1 MAEGINLGKAYV
13 QIMPSAEGIQGSI
26 SGLLAGEAESAG
38 KSSGGKFSAAM
49 GGVLKTGLGLAATGA
64 AAVTSFAKSIVDGA
78 KNTASMGD
86 TVDKM
91 SQKLG
96 LSAKAYQEW
105 DYVLSQSGADITS
118 MSTGLKTLTNKLDDA
133 KNGSEKAQS
142 MFAALGLSL
151 EDITSMSREDAFAAV
166 IAGFQGMTDST
177 ERAAL
182 ANDLFGRS
190 GQELTPLFNT
200 SIEQTEALMQT
211 ANDLGMVMSDTAV
224 KDAAAFTDA
233 MDNLSRAAD
242 GAKNQL
248 SANFLPGLA
257 EVTNGLAGLIAG
269 TDGAA
274 NQITKGFNQI
284 VDGIKKAL
292 PGIVDTIS
300 GLAKSLAEVAPTL
313 IQTLATALISSI
325 PELLP
330 AATDLILQ
338 LAEMLISMAPQLI
351 EVGLQVILQLV
362 LGIADALPNL
372 IPAAVD
378 AILAIVDA
386 LIDNIDLLVD
396 ASIAITIALA
406 EGLINALPKLIE
418 KAPEIVTKLVEAL
431 IRNAPKLLEAAFELV
446 VKLVE
451 GIVNN
456 LPQIAHAAGEIIATL
471 LAGIG
476 NLFVSIYNT
485 GKEIG
490 ENIKN
495 GFSEFISNA
504 GTWGR
509 DLINNFV
516 DGIWSKI
523 GDVIDAAMSVANT
536 VRDYL
541 GFSEPDKGPLANF
554 HTFAPDMMGLFA
566 AGIDQN
572 VGIVMNS
579 VDKLGNSLSDA
590 FDSSINDAVFDVS
603 ANMSSVGHQSV
614 GSSVNMGG
622 VTIQVYGAPGMDET
636 YLAQQI
642 SNILNRQYVNAR
654 AVFA

>member
-86 TVDKM
+86 NIDKL
-91 SQKLG
+91 SQKIG
-96 LSAKAYQEW
+96 LSKTAFQEW
-105 DYVLSQSGADITS
+105 DYVFSQNGTDIGILQTGMKTLSSALADAENGSKSAIAKFDALGISVKDLSGLSQEDLFSAVVNQLQGMESGA
-118 MSTGLKTLTNKLDDA
+118 
-133 KNGSEKAQS
+133 
-142 MFAALGLSL
+142 
-151 EDITSMSREDAFAAV
+151 
-166 IAGFQGMTDST
+166 
-177 ERAAL
+177 ER
-182 ANDLFGRS
+182 
-190 GQELTPLFNT
+190 T
-200 SIEQTEALMQT
+200 SIAADLLGKSATELGPLLNQT
-211 ANDLGMVMSDTAV
+211 AEDTQALKDQAHDLGMIMSDEAV
-224 KDAAAFTDA
+224 ASSAAFTDA
-233 MDNLSRAAD
+233 MDNLSRAAA

-248 SANFLPGLA
+248 SANFLPGLT

-274 NQITKGFNQI
+274 DQITKGFEQI
-284 VDGIKKAL
+284 VGGIEKAL

-300 GLAKSLAEVAPTL
+300 GLAKSIAEVAPTL
-313 IQTLATALISSI
+313 IQTLATALIASI

-554 HTFAPDMMGLFA
+554 HTFAPDMMHLFA

-579 VDKLGNSLSDA
+579 VDKLGNSLTDA
-590 FDSSINDAVFDVS
+590 FDSSFNDAVFDVS
-603 ANMSSVGHQSV
+603 ANMSSGGQSV

-636 YLAQQI
+636 YLAQQV